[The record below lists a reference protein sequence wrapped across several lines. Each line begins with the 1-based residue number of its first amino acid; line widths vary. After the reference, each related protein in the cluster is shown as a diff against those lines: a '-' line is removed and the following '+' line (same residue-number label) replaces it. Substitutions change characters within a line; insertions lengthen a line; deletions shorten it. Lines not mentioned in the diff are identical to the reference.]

1 MAGNA
6 RPRTSRP
13 IALAQPE
20 PSAVRRSLRSVVAC
34 WHSPHTVRVRKL
46 LLTCV
51 PIAIALVLM
60 QLRPLVIDGLFPCS
74 SGAEPEPEP
83 EAEPEAEP
91 EPTLD
96 GDVCAGRK
104 RFFDGEL
111 NELVSAL
118 LSVFGIVYGL
128 AVSQT
133 SAACAARNDNFRECI
148 FNEAACMKRI
158 ALLVQSNLDNAASR
172 ESELLR
178 VSVTSEALPEPNT
191 NGEQRRR
198 LAVAVKHS
206 LENHALVLWDD
217 FVLAM
222 NPYFNCCRVHDR
234 KEAASEDKDA
244 LEQLANA
251 VITLGR
257 LSSQA
262 EDIAGARAAE
272 RAEEACWELMKENHR
287 RKGALTRLGRTG
299 AGGRATEAVCCS
311 HPAPLPPATQA

>member
-1 MAGNA
+1 
-6 RPRTSRP
+6 
-13 IALAQPE
+13 
-20 PSAVRRSLRSVVAC
+20 
-34 WHSPHTVRVRKL
+34 
-46 LLTCV
+46 
-51 PIAIALVLM
+51 
-60 QLRPLVIDGLFPCS
+60 
-74 SGAEPEPEP
+74 
-83 EAEPEAEP
+83 
-91 EPTLD
+91 
-96 GDVCAGRK
+96 
-104 RFFDGEL
+104 
-111 NELVSAL
+111 
-118 LSVFGIVYGL
+118 
-128 AVSQT
+128 
-133 SAACAARNDNFRECI
+133 
-148 FNEAACMKRI
+148 MKRI

-172 ESELLR
+172 ESELIR
-178 VSVTSEALPEPNT
+178 VSVTPEALPEPNT
-191 NGEQRRR
+191 NGEQRRS

-287 RKGALTRLGRTG
+287 RKGALTDARLGQKRRRVVVRT
-299 AGGRATEAVCCS
+299 ARPHLTTP
-311 HPAPLPPATQA
+311 HPPATQA